1 MEIITKLQVSL
12 CSKYNNG
19 EIDEA
24 VLACKLKYVK
34 DIYDDMIRLKQSM
47 IDTIDVPM
55 DELCNT
61 TVPTI
66 HSIHKELMDKYNRL
80 NALLEIPTSAWVIPD
95 NVKEEHI
102 KSVHNIMGYHIHLM
116 VMYNNEKIADEVFID
131 EMGDACSLDR
141 PVYKDIMKHVM
152 VLLEELLPY
161 PSDNTKWEVIRSIEI
176 SNILMRELS
185 ISDIKH
191 EELQKLYTEYK
202 TMVKQTSMVAAARC
216 MASSPS
222 VGPTESVYNII
233 GYS

>member
-1 MEIITKLQVSL
+1 MEIITKLQVRL

-19 EIDEA
+19 EIDETA
-24 VLACKLKYVK
+24 LAYKLKYVK

-47 IDTIDVPM
+47 IDTIDIPM

-61 TVPTI
+61 TVPST
-66 HSIHKELMDKYNRL
+66 HSIHKELMYKYNRL
-80 NALLEIPTSAWVIPD
+80 KALLEIPTSAWVIPD

-102 KSVHNIMGYHIHLM
+102 KSVHNIMGYHTQLLA
-116 VMYNNEKIADEVFID
+116 MYNKEKITDEVFID

-202 TMVKQTSMVAAARC
+202 TMVKQTSMVAATRC
-216 MASSPS
+216 TVSPQS
-222 VGPTESVYNII
+222 VGPMESVYNII